1 MIALLPLLTALTTSP
16 CAGVLTG
23 VDRLSEA
30 PYRQWLEGKKIG
42 LITNHTGVN
51 CRLEPTAKVVAALRG
66 AKLIALFAP
75 EHGIRGR
82 SQAEEKIQSSGIIY
96 SLYGETRAP
105 TPEMLSQVEVL
116 VFDLQDVGARFYTYI
131 STMLESMRAAAREEI
146 PFVVLD
152 RPNPITGTR
161 VEGPILEKGFE
172 SFVGSFSLPI
182 RYGLTPG
189 ELAGLLDS
197 ELQLQCHLKVVP
209 LQGWRREF
217 WYDETR
223 LIWISPSP
231 NISTLDTATLYPGFC
246 LIEGTNLSEGRGT
259 TRPFELVGAPWLDNE
274 RLVEGLNAL
283 RLPGVAFRIQ
293 DFEPWFSKYRG
304 EACHGVQIHVLD
316 RVAFRPLEAI
326 LHFLAGVIRLHP
338 DEFRFQP
345 FFDSLAGNSWIRQE
359 LKRGTGAAEI
369 QSGWEAQLH
378 RFRSLRGRFL
388 LYSKNDVNSQ
398 P

>member
-1 MIALLPLLTALTTSP
+1 MVEALVILAVLASSP
-16 CAGVLTG
+16 CGGVLTG
-23 VDRLSEA
+23 VDRLAES
-30 PYRQWLEGKKIG
+30 PYRQWLEGKRIG

-51 CRLEPTAKVVAALRG
+51 CRLEPTEQVLSAIPG
-66 AKLIALFAP
+66 ASLTALFAP

-82 SQAEEKIQSSGIIY
+82 SQAEEEIKSRGIVY
-96 SLYGETRAP
+96 SLYGKTRAP

-161 VEGPILEKGFE
+161 VEGPVLEKGFE
-172 SFVGSFSLPI
+172 SFVGSFRLPI

-189 ELAGLLDS
+189 ELARLLDS
-197 ELQLQCHLKVVP
+197 ELQLQGRLKVVP

-217 WYDETR
+217 WHDETR
-223 LIWISPSP
+223 LTWISPSP
-231 NISTLDTATLYPGFC
+231 NMATLDTATLYPGFC

-259 TRPFELVGAPWLDNE
+259 THPFELVGAPWLNNE
-274 RLVEGLNAL
+274 RLVRQLNGLGLA
-283 RLPGVAFRIQ
+283 GVVFRIQ
-293 DFEPWFSKYRG
+293 DFEPWFSKYQG
-304 EACHGVQIHVLD
+304 EACNGVQIHVVD
-316 RVAFRPLEAI
+316 RSAFQPISAL

-345 FFDSLAGNSWIRQE
+345 FFDRLAGNSWIRRE
-359 LKRGTGAAEI
+359 LKKGAGAAEI
-369 QSGWEAQLH
+369 QSGWQAELQ
-378 RFRSLRGRFL
+378 RFRALRGQFFL
-388 LYSKNDVNSQ
+388 YPEGEGSGR